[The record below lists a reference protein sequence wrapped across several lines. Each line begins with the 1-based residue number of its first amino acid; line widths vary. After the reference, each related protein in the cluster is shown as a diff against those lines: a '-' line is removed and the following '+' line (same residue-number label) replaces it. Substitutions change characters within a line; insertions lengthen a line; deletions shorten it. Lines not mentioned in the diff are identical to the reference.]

1 MEDGLVERNL
11 GGQEALVQGRLTRAF
26 FARPV
31 LEVAPEL
38 LGCTISHAGVTVRLT
53 EVEAYD
59 GANDPGSHA
68 FRGQTPRT
76 RVMFGEPGGL
86 YVYFTYGM
94 HWCANL
100 VCGSVGA
107 ASAVLLRAGEVVG
120 GLETAR
126 ARRVGVTDRDL
137 ARGPARLAMTL
148 ALTRDQN
155 GLDTTATDSPLV
167 LRALPGRLLGLV
179 EPPGQPDQ
187 PEPPDLLDQPDQPE
201 PPDLRDQPDQP
212 DQTDLRDQPDQPDLP
227 VSPER
232 SPGPGRIP
240 MGPEQTVAVCSGP
253 RVGVS
258 GPGGDGAA
266 YPWRFWLDGEETVS
280 VYRRATARPSKPVA
294 GSQDR

>member
-1 MEDGLVERNL
+1 MS
-11 GGQEALVQGRLTRAF
+11 GRLTRAF

-38 LGCTISHAGVTVRLT
+38 LGCTVSHAGVTVRLT

-100 VCGSVGA
+100 VCGSTGA
-107 ASAVLLRAGEVVG
+107 ASAVLMRAGEVVG

-137 ARGPARLAMTL
+137 ARGPARLTMTL

-155 GLDTTATDSPLV
+155 GIDTAAADSPLV
-167 LRALPGRLLGLV
+167 LRAARTGV
-179 EPPGQPDQ
+179 VPGQP
-187 PEPPDLLDQPDQPE
+187 PDA
-201 PPDLRDQPDQP
+201 
-212 DQTDLRDQPDQPDLP
+212 
-227 VSPER
+227 
-232 SPGPGRIP
+232 
-240 MGPEQTVAVCSGP
+240 AVRSGP

-258 GPGGDGAA
+258 GPGGDAAA
-266 YPWRFWLDGEETVS
+266 YPWRFWLEGEATVS
-280 VYRRATARPSKPVA
+280 EYRRATVRPAKPAA
-294 GSQDR
+294 GPGDL

>member
-1 MEDGLVERNL
+1 MA
-11 GGQEALVQGRLTRAF
+11 GGKAGQQDPGQRRLTRAF

-38 LGCTISHAGVTVRLT
+38 LGCTVTHAGVTIRLT

-100 VCGSVGA
+100 VCGPPGA
-107 ASAVLLRAGEVVG
+107 ASAVLLRAGEVVA

-126 ARRVGVTDRDL
+126 SRRAGVIDRDL

-155 GLDTTATDSPLV
+155 GIDTVAADSPLV
-167 LRALPGRLLGLV
+167 MRVAAGSPAGISAA
-179 EPPGQPDQ
+179 
-187 PEPPDLLDQPDQPE
+187 
-201 PPDLRDQPDQP
+201 
-212 DQTDLRDQPDQPDLP
+212 TDAQSAPSVVTGP
-227 VSPER
+227 R
-232 SPGPGRIP
+232 SGASVVTGPGPDSAGAGGSIV
-240 MGPEQTVAVCSGP
+240 GTGP

-258 GPGGDGAA
+258 GPGGDAAA
-266 YPWRFWLDGEETVS
+266 YPWRFWLEGEPTVS
-280 VYRRATARPSKPVA
+280 VYRPGKVRPPKPA
-294 GSQDR
+294 NRSSDP